1 MIYII
6 VQFSCIIYLF
16 VNVNVT
22 NLSILSNLLLVVAT
36 MILIAAVASMKHN
49 LNNTSTKEKHQLV
62 TFGIYRWIRHPMY
75 TSFLICCFGLMLSNP
90 HLLSQLIMLVLFID
104 LMLKA
109 KLEEALLTQRYTEYN
124 NYQKNTGR
132 FLPFL

>member
-1 MIYII
+1 MIYVI

-16 VNVNVT
+16 VNANVT
-22 NLSILSNLLLVVAT
+22 NLSTLSNLLLVVAT
-36 MILIAAVASMKHN
+36 MILIAAVSGMRHN
-49 LNNTSTKEKHQLV
+49 INNASTKEKHQLV
-62 TFGIYRWIRHPMY
+62 TLGIYRWIRHPMY
-75 TSFLICCFGLMLSNP
+75 TSFLVCCFGLMLSNS

-109 KLEEALLTQRYTEYN
+109 NLEEALLAQRYTEYH